1 MIRVKVFAPFGLGK
15 ARIDERGWMEMES
28 GATLGD
34 AIQYLGWPP
43 VLSRILMVR
52 LNGLRQPLD
61 TPLKDGDV
69 IGYFS
74 LIAGG

>member
-1 MIRVKVFAPFGLGK
+1 MIRVKVFDPFGLGK
-15 ARIDERGWMEMES
+15 ARLDERGWVEMES

-34 AIQYLGWPP
+34 AIRFVGWPP
-43 VLSRILMVR
+43 LTSRILMVR